1 MNRSTQLRSGMNRTP
16 LPIGEFAG
24 AAELAGSAERHHQG
38 RMDLGPVVTSDVVRQ
53 LVKVVGESVL
63 RVGALMDLGE
73 EVTGDSHIH
82 PAVAHG
88 FLQVDSILPLDL
100 VADVVLMPLAIR
112 IPGVERL
119 VGDAEGDRTGGRV
132 EIAAAW
138 VAAVLV
144 PEPATGLGID
154 RRMPGGIQL
163 AVGTHHRIAIV
174 DLPGAGVPVAWGPLA
189 IGVA

>member
-1 MNRSTQLRSGMNRTP
+1 GSGGTG
-16 LPIGEFAG
+16 LDVGALVAG
-24 AAELAGSAERHHQG
+24 ADELAGSAERHHQG

-82 PAVAHG
+82 PAVAHD

-100 VADVVLMPLAIR
+100 VADMVLMPLIIR

-119 VGDAEGDRTGGRV
+119 VGDPEGDRTRGGV

-138 VAAVLV
+138 VATELV
-144 PEPATGLGID
+144 AEPATGLGID
-154 RRMPGGIQL
+154 RRMPSGIQL
-163 AVGTHHRIAIV
+163 
-174 DLPGAGVPVAWGPLA
+174 
-189 IGVA
+189 

>member
-1 MNRSTQLRSGMNRTP
+1 
-16 LPIGEFAG
+16 
-24 AAELAGSAERHHQG
+24 
-38 RMDLGPVVTSDVVRQ
+38 MDLGPVVATDVVCQ

-63 RVGALMDLGE
+63 RVGALVDLGE
-73 EVTGDSHIH
+73 EVTGDSDIN
-82 PAVAHG
+82 PAVAHD
-88 FLQVDSILPLDL
+88 FLQLDSVLPLDL
-100 VADVVLMPLAIR
+100 VADMILMPLTIR

-144 PEPATGLGID
+144 AEPATGLGID

-163 AVGTHHRIAIV
+163 AVGTHHRIAVV
-174 DLPGAGVPVAWGPLA
+174 DLLGAGVPVARGPLA
-189 IGVA
+189 VGVA